1 MILCVQT
8 HITESIPEILPKGN
22 NKKWVLVLK
31 PVGLQYILV
40 NRINSEFLSN
50 MFDKH
55 IIIVDNEGRN
65 RYNKNTQKEPFCIM
79 FFVHFGGVQKTIK

>member
-1 MILCVQT
+1 
-8 HITESIPEILPKGN
+8 
-22 NKKWVLVLK
+22 
-31 PVGLQYILV
+31 
-40 NRINSEFLSN
+40 